1 MGRSVP
7 RGLRTVQYIIDAG
20 LILLRHHV
28 IDLRHFRYFQ
38 AVAQELHFGR
48 AAARLHIA
56 QPSLSRQIQQLEEEI
71 GTPLLRRTQRRVEL
85 LPAGQVFLERSNRVL
100 EEVERAVV
108 DARRTAAGEFGRL
121 SVGFIHSSTYGLL
134 PSIIERFRHLYPD
147 IELELHE
154 MPIVEQHLALARGVI
169 DVGLLRPQPAPPE
182 IEVQPVME
190 DPFLVA
196 VPHSHRLARQKAVR
210 LAELAGEPMVMFP
223 HGGSPLFHS
232 RIMAMCERAG
242 FTPRVV
248 QQATQIHTVAGLVGA
263 GIGLAIIP
271 GTARNLHPR
280 GVHFLDILDRPEP
293 VHVALGWLRGK
304 DDMPAVR
311 SFRQVTLLVAQ
322 QLSAQSQ
329 SHPDPVWENGSG
341 QESVPRREGK

>member
-1 MGRSVP
+1 M
-7 RGLRTVQYIIDAG
+7 ID
-20 LILLRHHV
+20 I
-28 IDLRHFRYFQ
+28 RHFRYFQ

-56 QPSLSRQIQQLEEEI
+56 QPALSRQIQQLEEEI

-85 LPAGQVFLERSNRVL
+85 LPAGQVFLERSNLVL
-100 EEVERAVV
+100 EEVERAVI
-108 DARRTAAGEFGRL
+108 DARRTGAGEFGRL

-134 PSIIERFRHLYPD
+134 PSIVERFRHLYPD

-154 MPIVEQHLALARGVI
+154 MPIAEQHVALTRGVI
-169 DVGLLRPQPAPPE
+169 DIGLLRPQPAPAE
-182 IEVQPVME
+182 LEVQPVLE

-196 VPHSHRLARQKAVR
+196 VPHAHRLAKRDAVR
-210 LAELAGEPMVMFP
+210 LEELAGEPMVMFP
-223 HGGSPLFHS
+223 RRGSPLFHS

-271 GTARNLHPR
+271 GTARNLQPP
-280 GVHFLDILDRPEP
+280 GVRFLDILDRPEP

-304 DDMPAVR
+304 EELPAVR

-322 QLSAQSQ
+322 QLSAKRLPS
-329 SHPDPVWENGSG
+329 PAGRTGDMSG
-341 QESVPRREGK
+341 EDSLIEEESE